1 MNPISKRNAFLEN
14 DDEERD
20 LDARTS
26 FTETERQKQAFADKN
41 KNEKKI
47 QKKELTREKLPPSK
61 SPPNTGA
68 VKEVVNADIRK
79 EITDE
84 IKTLQQPTEQQ
95 KEGKKEEHSKC
106 SSPKRAPT
114 PNEEK

>member
-1 MNPISKRNAFLEN
+1 
-14 DDEERD
+14 
-20 LDARTS
+20 
-26 FTETERQKQAFADKN
+26 
-41 KNEKKI
+41 
-47 QKKELTREKLPPSK
+47 
-61 SPPNTGA
+61 
-68 VKEVVNADIRK
+68 VVNADIRK

-84 IKTLQQPTEQQ
+84 IKTLQQPNEQQ